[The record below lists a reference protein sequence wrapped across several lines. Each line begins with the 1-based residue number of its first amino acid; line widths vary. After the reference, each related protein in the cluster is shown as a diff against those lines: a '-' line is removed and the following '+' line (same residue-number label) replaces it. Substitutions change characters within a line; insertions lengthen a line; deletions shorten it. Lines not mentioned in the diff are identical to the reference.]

1 MRSLQGRLLVAVGVL
16 VVVAVGAVALA
27 LRRDTRQEFLRFQ
40 DVDRRVAVAGQ
51 AALVPRA
58 VAALDG
64 ACCDG
69 SAFEAAAAV
78 LPRHLLIVVFD
89 AQGTAIAHGGGPA
102 ASLTDLHATVRDGSF
117 SIEAVRQFGNRR
129 EQLALQIPSHGYPLR
144 LADGRLATVQ
154 VMPVPD
160 AERAARIDAFL
171 GTLDRRVLLLT
182 ATVGALALLATLV
195 VARSTVRPLEE
206 LRRATTALAS
216 GSYEQRVRVAG
227 PREVAAL
234 AADFN
239 TLAQRLEQQHAL
251 RKALTNDVAH
261 ELRTPL
267 TALQCRLESVIDG
280 VAADPV
286 VACRALGD
294 DVRHLARLVD
304 DLQDVA
310 LAEARELHLRREP
323 VPLRE
328 VLVSVLESLGLAD
341 ATRVEVAAD
350 PGLLVIADRARLRQI
365 LLNLLGNA
373 QRHAPADARIVVRA
387 HSAHQEVVLEV
398 ENSGSAIA
406 AAHLP
411 HVFDRFTRVDPARQ
425 RDTGGTG
432 LGLAIVKHLVEAQG
446 GRVWAA
452 STSDTVTMGVA
463 LPAGLAPTPAGAAAF
478 DRE

>member
-27 LRRDTRQEFLRFQ
+27 LRRDTRREFLRFQ
-40 DVDRRVAVAGQ
+40 DVDRRSAVAGQ
-51 AALVPRA
+51 ATLVARA

-64 ACCDG
+64 ACCD
-69 SAFEAAAAV
+69 AAALEDAAAV

-89 AQGTAIAHGGGPA
+89 SQGMAIAHGGGPA
-102 ASLTDLHATVRDGSF
+102 ASLADLHATTRNGLF
-117 SIEAVRQFGNRR
+117 AIEAVRQWGNQR
-129 EQLALQIPSHGYPLR
+129 ERIALQIPARGSPIR
-144 LADGRLATVQ
+144 LADGRSATVEM
-154 VMPVPD
+154 MPIPD
-160 AERAARIDAFL
+160 AERAARVDAFL
-171 GTLDRRVLLLT
+171 DTLDRRILLLT
-182 ATVGALALLATLV
+182 GTVGALALLVTIV
-195 VARSTVRPLEE
+195 VARSTIRPLED
-206 LRRATTALAS
+206 LRRATAALTS
-216 GSYEQRVRVAG
+216 GAYEQRVRVAG
-227 PREVAAL
+227 PREVADL

-239 TLAQRLEQQHAL
+239 TLALRLEQQHAL
-251 RKALTNDVAH
+251 RRALTNDVAH

-286 VACRALGD
+286 AACRALSD

-310 LAEARELHLRREP
+310 LAEARELRLQIESVSLHG
-323 VPLRE
+323 
-328 VLVSVLESLGLAD
+328 VLVSVLDTLGLAG
-341 ATRVEVAAD
+341 TPRVEVAVA
-350 PGLLVIADRARLRQI
+350 PGLLVRADSARLRQV
-365 LLNLLGNA
+365 LLNLVGNA
-373 QRHAPADARIVVRA
+373 QRHAPADARIFVRA
-387 HSAHQEVVLEV
+387 RQAHQEVLTEV
-398 ENSGSAIA
+398 ENWGSAIP

-452 STSDTVTMGVA
+452 STGDTVTIGVA
-463 LPAGLAPTPAGAAAF
+463 LPAALLPMPAPVAVL